1 MTVILALVAWLVTYL
16 LHSTVLLAGAFLLAS
31 IGIVRSHAG
40 RDTLWKVALVGGIV
54 TASAQLAFR
63 LQPAVGHVAI
73 AARPQSALV
82 DVAGVRPAT
91 VQVSG
96 VDRHFAVSRPNM
108 RTMAPAPTR
117 RARSLVQGLNVSWPA
132 MLLNIWFLGALALGA
147 QLLWMRM
154 SLSRRLKERVPVSDG
169 PLADALADL
178 CRDSGCRV
186 PRLSISE
193 SVSGPIA
200 FGREICLPAR
210 VSTSLSLDEQR
221 AVLAHEL
228 GHLMRRDPAWLVAA
242 ALIETIL
249 FIQPL
254 NRLARRRLRIEAEFL
269 CDDWAAERTGG
280 ITLARCLAEV
290 AGWMKGET
298 AAMPVASMAG
308 NCSQLVSR
316 VERLIQ
322 GTSGARPARWIVRAG
337 LGAGAMILV
346 ACSVPGVAAEAV
358 GNASPGLKDRMLDK
372 DAEMATSVMEAS
384 YVGEGWGEIHDHAI
398 ELAAGYTVRI
408 SGHGHIGFRRWGRAI
423 VVPDEYEISVGGH
436 EVQDDYVLADSTRS
450 ITVTSEDGAA
460 WEIVPVR
467 VSGTAMQSARREWSR
482 ELARRSLE
490 DPPPP
495 PDTWLAD
502 ADADIDAAQARAS
515 EDSDAAIDSLVQR
528 WVRDPEAVQRAARR
542 IARTY
547 DHDLR
552 PQFESLGVQ
561 LGHEMTPQLERL
573 TARAGHD
580 LGPDF
585 ARLGAALGA
594 SILSELS
601 ADVEAGAGAGDYYRR
616 KGDPKKR

>member
-54 TASAQLAFR
+54 TASAQLALR
-63 LQPAVGHVAI
+63 LQPPVGHVAI
-73 AARPQSALV
+73 AARPRSALV
-82 DVAGVRPAT
+82 DVTGIQPAT
-91 VQVSG
+91 TQVSD
-96 VDRHFAVSRPNM
+96 VDRHFARSRPSM
-108 RTMAPAPTR
+108 RIMPPAPTR

-147 QLLWMRM
+147 QLLWMRI
-154 SLSRRLKERVPVSDG
+154 SLSRRLKERVPVGDG
-169 PLADALADL
+169 PLADALAEL
-178 CRDSGCRV
+178 CRDSRCRV

-193 SVSGPIA
+193 NVSGPIA

-280 ITLARCLAEV
+280 MTLARCLAEV

-298 AAMPVASMAG
+298 APMPVASMAG

-322 GTSGARPARWIVRAG
+322 GTTGARPARWIVRAG
-337 LGAGAMILV
+337 LGAVAMILV
-346 ACSVPGVAAEAV
+346 ACSVPGVAAEDV
-358 GNASPGLKDRMLDK
+358 GK
-372 DAEMATSVMEAS
+372 AS
-384 YVGEGWGEIHDHAI
+384 YVGDGWGEIHDHAI

-436 EVQDDYVLADSTRS
+436 EVQDDYVLADSTGS

-467 VSGTAMQSARREWSR
+467 VSGTALQSARREWPRQVAGSV
-482 ELARRSLE
+482 E

-495 PDTWLAD
+495 PDGRLAD
-502 ADADIDAAQARAS
+502 ADADLARSRADADVDAARS
-515 EDSDAAIDSLVQR
+515 GDDSDAAIDSLVQR

-580 LGPDF
+580 LAPDF

-601 ADVEAGAGAGDYYRR
+601 ADVEAGAGAGDYHR